1 MRISGMLAAGAVAIG
16 LLCVNAT
23 TAFAHHSFAAEYDG
37 NKPVTLKG
45 TISGMQWSNPHSWV
59 QVDSKAP
66 DGAVKTCRC
75 EFGSPNQLYRKGV
88 KKTDLPVGAEVTVTG
103 FMAKDGTTTMNA
115 TSVTL
120 ADGRQLFAG
129 GSAPGAPPE

>member
-1 MRISGMLAAGAVAIG
+1 MRISSKLAACVVVIGAMTV
-16 LLCVNAT
+16 CAT

-45 TISGMQWSNPHSWV
+45 TISGMSWSNPHAWLD
-59 QVDSKAP
+59 VDVK
-66 DGAVKTCRC
+66 GADDKVTTWHC
-75 EFGSPNQLYRKGV
+75 EFGAPNQLYRRGLR
-88 KKTDLPVGAEVTVTG
+88 KTDLPVGAEVTVTG
-103 FMAKDGTTTMNA
+103 FMAKDGTSTANA

-129 GSAPGAPPE
+129 SGPGAPQQ